1 MPDVLAAVRA
11 IAGWPELAEPL
22 EEARAACARL
32 RFHEGL
38 RRRIPEA
45 AAESRVRGAWADARL
60 DGARV
65 PLDTVR
71 DLAVGAT
78 RWPQP
83 SEPTWDIVRGSV
95 QVVAEAE
102 RVAAVLATAPA
113 QALARLH
120 VAAATPLHAGR
131 AALGAVDAVNDG
143 DGGEAMAGVGGGEG
157 SVGRPRIGPLVTG
170 EFATLPAPPAD
181 VGPRLEA
188 LTELLRRSA
197 GTDVPVLL
205 VAAMAHGEVALV
217 RPFDRG
223 NGLVARALERALS
236 IGRGLDSTG
245 VSVPEFG
252 HAVVGATAYAGAL
265 SAYAQGTREGLGVW
279 IRHCATA
286 VTAGAAEGERIAQA
300 VRSGRLDRDSGVLA

>member
-1 MPDVLAAVRA
+1 MPDVLAAVRV

-60 DGARV
+60 EGARV

-71 DLAVGAT
+71 DLAVEAT
-78 RWPQP
+78 RWPEP

-120 VAAATPLHAGR
+120 VAAATPLTPTPTPPSSSSDSVGASGAAG
-131 AALGAVDAVNDG
+131 LL
-143 DGGEAMAGVGGGEG
+143 
-157 SVGRPRIGPLVTG
+157 GRPRTGPFVDAG
-170 EFATLPAPPAD
+170 EFATLPPAPVD

-188 LTELLRRSA
+188 LTELLRDSA
-197 GTDVPVLL
+197 GTDVPALL
-205 VAAMAHGEVALV
+205 VAAMAHGEIALV
-217 RPFDRG
+217 RPFERG
-223 NGLVARALERALS
+223 NGLVARALERALV
-236 IGRGLDSTG
+236 IGRGLDGTG

-252 HAVVGATAYAGAL
+252 HAVAGATAYAGAL
-265 SAYAQGTREGLGVW
+265 SAYAQGTREGLTVW

-286 VTAGAAEGERIAQA
+286 ITAGTAEGERIAAA
-300 VRSGRLDRDSGVLA
+300 VRSGRLDRGEGLLA